1 LERSMRLLSHFPK
14 TDCGRREWTEWSRCD
29 VDALGSGSIGFIEG
43 VRTSSSAILPACR
56 LSVVRRTVP
65 PCRCFECYLPSEV

>member
-14 TDCGRREWTEWSRCD
+14 TDCGRREWTEWSRGA
-29 VDALGSGSIGFIEG
+29 VDALGSGSNGFIEG

-56 LSVVRRTVP
+56 LSRRSSHSALV
-65 PCRCFECYLPSEV
+65 EVFRVLFTF